1 LIETVW
7 PMLRF
12 TRFGLSGRIHQ
23 RKVKKQPSASLLAS
37 VTPEGGRD
45 GPIDGRANAEASG

>member
-1 LIETVW
+1 
-7 PMLRF
+7 MLRF

-37 VTPEGGRD
+37 VTPEGSRD
-45 GPIDGRANAEASG
+45 GPIDGRANAAASG